1 MEIAIA
7 PAFADAEIPVRLG
20 CIEAE
25 VAPTADDAALGEI
38 LAEAATRRAEAL
50 GETPPAQVPAIAA
63 TRRAYK
69 TLGKDP
75 ARYRPSAEAL
85 LRRVKQGKGLYRIN
99 SVVDINN
106 LVSLETGISIG
117 AYDADRLRPPVLFR
131 PGAAGE
137 TYEGIGRGPINLEG
151 LPLFADGDGPFGN
164 PTGDS
169 ARTAVTGATR
179 RLLMVL
185 IVFDRAETDLDAAL
199 DRARELLRRH
209 AGATAIE
216 TRVLDNAGAA

>member
-1 MEIAIA
+1 MEVAIA
-7 PAFADAEIPVRLG
+7 PAFAEAEIPVRLG

-25 VAPTADDAALGEI
+25 LVPTADDAALGQV
-38 LAEAATRRAEAL
+38 LAEAAARRADEL
-50 GETPPAQVPAIAA
+50 GETPPAQVPGIAA

-69 TLGKDP
+69 ALGKDP

-85 LRRVKQGKGLYRIN
+85 LRRVKQGKGLYRVN
-99 SVVDINN
+99 GVVDVNN

-131 PGAAGE
+131 PGGVGE
-137 TYEGIGRGPINLEG
+137 SYEGIGRGSINLEG
-151 LPLFADGDGPFGN
+151 LPLFADADGPFGN

-169 ARTAVTGATR
+169 TRTAVTGATR

-209 AGATAIE
+209 AGATEVE
-216 TRVLDNAGAA
+216 TRVIDNAGAT

>member
-7 PAFADAEIPVRLG
+7 PAFAAAEIPVRLG

-25 VAPTADDAALGEI
+25 VAPSADDAALGQAVED
-38 LAEAATRRAEAL
+38 AAARRKVEP
-50 GETPPAQVPAIAA
+50 GDTPPTQVPAIAA

-69 TLGKDP
+69 ALGKDP

-85 LRRVKQGKGLYRIN
+85 LRRVKQGKDLYRVN
-99 SVVDINN
+99 GVVDVNN

-137 TYEGIGRGPINLEG
+137 SYEGIGRGPINLEG
-151 LPLFADGDGPFGN
+151 LPLFADADGPFGN

-169 ARTAVTGATR
+169 ARTAVTAATR

-185 IVFDRAETDLDAAL
+185 IVFDRADTDLQAAL
-199 DRARELLRRH
+199 TLTDALLRRH
-209 AGATAIE
+209 AGATVVE
-216 TRVLDNAGAA
+216 TRVFDNVGGT